1 MTPEEKKTLIAQNRV
16 KYGLTDEQLE
26 EIKLPAPCHL
36 VQVYDIQKIMNP
48 RLKLTT
54 IEKIN
59 YCIKLQKALES
70 KLEMVKNKLLV
81 VHNPLSKGGSTIG
94 KRGRP
99 STSKPS

>member
-1 MTPEEKKTLIAQNRV
+1 LTPEEKKTLIALNRG
-16 KYGLTDEQLE
+16 KYGLTEEQLE

-59 YCIKLQKALES
+59 YCIKL
-70 KLEMVKNKLLV
+70 
-81 VHNPLSKGGSTIG
+81 
-94 KRGRP
+94 
-99 STSKPS
+99 